1 MASILCYES
10 FTVKTNFYIK
20 LVDTDGEVKTQTQ
33 PGRQPTFLTALFDT
47 LKGIISSFLFLESL

>member
-1 MASILCYES
+1 M
-10 FTVKTNFYIK
+10 K

-33 PGRQPTFLTALFDT
+33 PGRQPAFLTALFDT